1 MKMRYLTLVFLLTLA
16 LAACGSRPQPT
27 LENETGNGNGN
38 GEGASPATPAQP
50 APGESP
56 LPAPEGNAGA
66 LSPLPTPPAALRDAA
81 VTHLAA
87 ELGISPQQVTVL
99 SSKAVEWPDASLG
112 CPQPGMMYAQVV
124 TPGYWFLLQAE
135 GQEYKVHTDQTGQ
148 RAVICQPASGDLDS
162 PDAAFQVLLAHLTE
176 TYPGFGLDQQEVWI
190 PQDITRAALMGIS
203 TWAWLSGEWTL
214 EMYFPAVPQP
224 TYDNTLFHQRAGTV
238 WIGTL
243 EADGQ
248 VTSAYEPLSLS
259 FDVGPCDEEAIK
271 PNGSKEWAGVEI
283 TVQDG
288 AIHIEQNLSYVCCA
302 ELALAAGRDG
312 EVIRVIETNIGQ
324 VCRCMCGYPVPADI
338 TGLPAG
344 TYTVEVWGVQ
354 HFDVHPLEL
363 LGSGEVTIP

>member
-1 MKMRYLTLVFLLTLA
+1 MKMRYLSLVFLLALT

-27 LENETGNGNGN
+27 LENGNGN
-38 GEGASPATPAQP
+38 GEGASPTTPAQP

-56 LPAPEGNAGA
+56 LHEPDVSASA
-66 LSPLPTPPAALRDAA
+66 LSPLPTPPVALQDAA

-87 ELGISPQQVTVL
+87 ELGISPEQVIVL
-99 SSKAVEWPDASLG
+99 SSKALEWPDASLG

-148 RAVICQPASGDLDS
+148 RAIICQPASGDLDS
-162 PDAAFQVLLAHLTE
+162 PDAAFQVLLTHLTE
-176 TYPGFGLDQQEVWI
+176 TYPGFGLEQQEEWI
-190 PQDITRAALMGIS
+190 PQDITRAAMVGIS
-203 TWAWLSGEWTL
+203 TWAWRSGEWTL

-248 VTSAYEPLSLS
+248 VTPTYEPLSLS
-259 FDVGPCDEEAIK
+259 FDVGPCDEEVTK
-271 PNGSKEWAGVEI
+271 SDRSNEWAGVEI
-283 TVQDG
+283 TAQDG

-312 EVIRVIETNIGQ
+312 EVIRVIETNVGQ
-324 VCRCMCGYPVPADI
+324 VCRCMCGYPVTADL